1 MFIIRWTH
9 HGARDGVS
17 YECRLFFHSP
27 LHLSRPAVHSLLRLL
42 QILTNTNWPQVGF
55 VQPEEHSYAYTLTD
69 TFPVS
74 ESTHFFV
81 VVFPE
86 SFLKATDSG
95 ALMSRRPPCVV
106 PFPTFLHLQDVPQ
119 VTEGVRNVSSLK
131 LSMTLCCGYVEP
143 EVEKGHGPSQ
153 GEDYHPFF
161 FFWVVLQWMLPLNS
175 FYYKVYSVLLLTQ

>member
-1 MFIIRWTH
+1 MNTSWGERWSQLWMS
-9 HGARDGVS
+9 VIFPLPS
-17 YECRLFFHSP
+17 SP
-27 LHLSRPAVHSLLRLL
+27 QQTCCTFSPASSP
-42 QILTNTNWPQVGF
+42 ILTNTNWPQVGF

>member
-1 MFIIRWTH
+1 MNTSWGERWSQLWTS
-9 HGARDGVS
+9 VIFPLPS
-17 YECRLFFHSP
+17 SP
-27 LHLSRPAVHSLLRLL
+27 QQTCCTFSPASSP
-42 QILTNTNWPQVGF
+42 ILTNTNWPQVVF
-55 VQPEEHSYAYTLTD
+55 FFLVQPEEHTWTLTD

-95 ALMSRRPPCVV
+95 ALMSRRSPCVV

-143 EVEKGHGPSQ
+143 QVEKGTRTKSRWRLPS
-153 GEDYHPFF
+153 FF
-161 FFWVVLQWMLPLNS
+161 FLGGVTVDAPAKF
-175 FYYKVYSVLLLTQ
+175 FLL